1 MNLMKKVVWVVL
13 AMAWLFAKATRDFTV
28 SFADVMRTTLG
39 EDGRPVSIAAFVA
52 VMAASVFLMGI
63 TGTLIAV
70 LKVN

>member
-1 MNLMKKVVWVVL
+1 MNLMKNVVWIVL
-13 AMAWLFAKATRDFTV
+13 AMAWLLAKATRDFTV
-28 SFADVMRTTLG
+28 SFADVMRTALG

-52 VMAASVFLMGI
+52 VMAASVFLIGI